1 MNCSKCGNEIKEG
14 SAFCGVCGTPTQN
27 VETQTTPTPAPMPT
41 PIPTPAPQAIPV
53 QQPVSNAPKKAVS
66 KNRYFLSVAP
76 IQVKLMSIISLA
88 LALLC
93 IALLAVSAFQI
104 MDTPIDEVN
113 VVNFGLKDTGFNKEY
128 KSLMRDLRN
137 ATDDLEEY
145 VPEEDEISS
154 KDLRKLSALIHDL
167 SAFNREPSLNNAK
180 YTLESYSEID
190 IFDYDEES
198 LEWLDNLAAP
208 VKLGLFLVELG
219 IYALMA
225 IPAILLLIGFLIKN
239 GALAI
244 TGAIFALLYTIC
256 FSQTTLLILT
266 VLSVILAVVLLII
279 SNKNYKKYKRNF

>member
-14 SAFCGVCGTPTQN
+14 SAFCGVCGAPTQN
-27 VETQTTPTPAPMPT
+27 AETQTTPTPAPMPT
-41 PIPTPAPQAIPV
+41 PIPTPAPQTIPV

-113 VVNFGLKDTGFNKEY
+113 VVDFGLKVTGFDKEY
-128 KSLMRDLRN
+128 KSLMRDLRD

-167 SAFNREPSLNNAK
+167 AAFNREPSLNNAK

-198 LEWLDNLAAP
+198 LEWLDDLATP
-208 VKLGLFLVELG
+208 VESGLFLVELG

-244 TGAIFALLYTIC
+244 TGAIFALLYAIC

-279 SNKNYKKYKRNF
+279 SNKSYKKYKRNF